1 MGEVVM
7 LGAVFAMCAT
17 ANGNADMM
25 RVWGIM
31 THG

>member
-17 ANGNADMM
+17 ANGYADMM
-25 RVWGIM
+25 RVWGELNS
-31 THG
+31 

>member
-25 RVWGIM
+25 RVG
-31 THG
+31 GS